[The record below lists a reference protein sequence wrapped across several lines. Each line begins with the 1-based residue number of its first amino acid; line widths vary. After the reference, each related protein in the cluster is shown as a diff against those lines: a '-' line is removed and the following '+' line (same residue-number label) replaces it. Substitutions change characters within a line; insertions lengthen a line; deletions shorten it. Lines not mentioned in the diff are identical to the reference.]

1 MHCESQQSACSGIFA
16 IGVGLRLNCLSSE
29 ALSFVYL
36 KFRMVETVL
45 FCELQK
51 CKGKVYLR
59 FQKLSDWKKKKG
71 RSKGDCSLLNLHQYE
86 IRHTYDIQV
95 NIWGPNFQNLSAAS

>member
-1 MHCESQQSACSGIFA
+1 MHCESQQSACSGIIFV

-59 FQKLSDWKKKKG
+59 FQKLSDWKKKRG
-71 RSKGDCSLLNLHQYE
+71 GARGIVPC
-86 IRHTYDIQV
+86 
-95 NIWGPNFQNLSAAS
+95 

>member
-1 MHCESQQSACSGIFA
+1 MHCESQRSACSGIIFA

-36 KFRMVETVL
+36 KFRMVKTVL
-45 FCELQK
+45 FCEPQK

-59 FQKLSDWKKKKG
+59 FQKLSDCLEKKNG
-71 RSKGDCSLLNLHQYE
+71 RSKGDCSLLNLQ
-86 IRHTYDIQV
+86 Q
-95 NIWGPNFQNLSAAS
+95 